1 MLSGEEMKDGEVRCA
16 GIGQSEVETLV
27 RSTCDTDIEL
37 AGSSLSDLGR
47 YEFELAPLKLRP
59 YGAIQICLLLLLL
72 LLGLTATIQ
81 IADKRL

>member
-47 YEFELAPLKLRP
+47 CEFE
-59 YGAIQICLLLLLL
+59 
-72 LLGLTATIQ
+72 LGLTATIQ